1 MRSGAIRSR
10 DRPLID
16 DTSLRKLC
24 ELCSRIFQIGS
35 NHGASRRSFVSTV
48 MRVFPT
54 MHSMHGPRVTLMRNH
69 WRAAIISLL
78 ALVMAAPA
86 FADADA
92 ERDALARLIHEI
104 EALEPVIA
112 TAESQASPDARIRFR
127 YDWLRQDLERI
138 RAGVQEHID
147 APRNEPR
154 KVPPLRGDYRQ

>member
-1 MRSGAIRSR
+1 
-10 DRPLID
+10 
-16 DTSLRKLC
+16 
-24 ELCSRIFQIGS
+24 
-35 NHGASRRSFVSTV
+35 V
-48 MRVFPT
+48 
-54 MHSMHGPRVTLMRNH
+54 RNH

-78 ALVMAAPA
+78 ALFMAAPA

-104 EALEPVIA
+104 KALEPLIA